1 MRTYCIVASLG
12 KRHIHVAKICLGQTK
27 PMGVICHWC
36 RQRIGNQVSL
46 VNQDV
51 LALAQAKTSMT
62 INKNAVPGFHVF
74 PPYTPFHPPLMFRNC
89 AV

>member
-1 MRTYCIVASLG
+1 MRTYCIAASLG

-36 RQRIGNQVSL
+36 RQRIGKQVSL

-51 LALAQAKTSMT
+51 
-62 INKNAVPGFHVF
+62 VPSEN
-74 PPYTPFHPPLMFRNC
+74 PFEGKSTDVPITTVSREMLSEPQYDTQT
-89 AV
+89 